1 MKIKQLEYLPKFYS
15 REETRQKHK
24 EIKNKIDELVASG
37 KLFQREEEKLKTY
50 DEEFPLSG
58 DAYTRNYIIREINK
72 IISYVNSR

>member
-15 REETRQKHK
+15 IADRKQKHK
-24 EIKNKIDELVASG
+24 EIEKKIAELMTNG
-37 KLFQREEEKLKTY
+37 KLHQKEEEKLKTY
-50 DEEFPLSG
+50 NEEFPLSG

>member
-15 REETRQKHK
+15 IADRKQKHE
-24 EIKNKIDELVASG
+24 EIKNKIEELVASG
-37 KLFQREEEKLKTY
+37 KLFQREEGKLKTFE
-50 DEEFPLSG
+50 EEFPLSG

>member
-15 REETRQKHK
+15 REEIKQKHK
-24 EIKNKIDELVASG
+24 EIKNKIEELVASG

-50 DEEFPLSG
+50 EEEFPLSG

>member
-15 REETRQKHK
+15 REETKQKHK
-24 EIKNKIDELVASG
+24 EIKNKIEELVASE

-50 DEEFPLSG
+50 DEEFSLSG